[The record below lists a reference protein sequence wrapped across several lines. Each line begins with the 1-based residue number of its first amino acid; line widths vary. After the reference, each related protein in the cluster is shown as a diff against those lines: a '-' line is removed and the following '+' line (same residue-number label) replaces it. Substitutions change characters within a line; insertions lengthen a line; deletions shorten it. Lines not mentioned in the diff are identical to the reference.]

1 MGEKQK
7 ENWEKQVREKEI
19 PTFAIS
25 LARARALARHFSFWP
40 CDEDS
45 CFSTSWEICCKFP
58 FAVQCSAT
66 HDLNKIRK
74 SKSRMKSRTKSR
86 RNVST
91 LLEAFPIMTPFALR
105 YRFPKTFQ
113 PYIMFFLI
121 FNNFFAANWLLSL
134 TKDQKKKLWKFW
146 PDFVD
151 SNLDVSTSRN
161 SEWKDVLELTT
172 LHTTFRH

>member
-1 MGEKQK
+1 MKFAGKVISKRGKRIYNGINKIQKSMGEKQK
-7 ENWEKQVREKEI
+7 EKWEKQVREKEI
-19 PTFAIS
+19 FHDFFGS
-25 LARARALARHFSFWP
+25 GLGSHVSFLFLAVWW
-40 CDEDS
+40 DS

-58 FAVQCSAT
+58 FAVQCSAR

-113 PYIMFFLI
+113 LDVAFFLI
-121 FNNFFAANWLLSL
+121 FCNSFATN
-134 TKDQKKKLWKFW
+134 
-146 PDFVD
+146 
-151 SNLDVSTSRN
+151 
-161 SEWKDVLELTT
+161 
-172 LHTTFRH
+172 

>member
-1 MGEKQK
+1 MKFAGKVISKRGKRIYNGINKIQTSMGEKRRK
-7 ENWEKQVREKEI
+7 SGKNKLEKKKYF
-19 PTFAIS
+19 TIS
-25 LARARALARHFSFWP
+25 SARAWTLTCLFSFWP

-58 FAVQCSAT
+58 FAVQCSAR

-113 PYIMFFLI
+113 PYLMFFLI
-121 FNNFFAANWLLSL
+121 F
-134 TKDQKKKLWKFW
+134 
-146 PDFVD
+146 
-151 SNLDVSTSRN
+151 
-161 SEWKDVLELTT
+161 
-172 LHTTFRH
+172 